1 MNREKV
7 RVLGLR
13 ARDAAECGDFTEA
26 ARVLDLAL
34 AEFNPRRSPTATR
47 ALDRLQLLRAK
58 AAVSKGQT
66 FVLPERWSVPLP
78 DEQRPRPRKGVD
90 AAGVQSR
97 PRRRGA
103 SPASE
108 ASGAEPAGGRSW
120 PRVPLRRAS
129 RPVGSKTV
137 RVRGRRELPPADL
150 PGLAG
155 GWLGARPPTKVNSVV
170 SAGAMETDRHR
181 H

>member
-78 DEQRPRPRKGVD
+78 DEQRNSQDLWMKIFK
-90 AAGVQSR
+90 
-97 PRRRGA
+97 RRC
-103 SPASE
+103 
-108 ASGAEPAGGRSW
+108 
-120 PRVPLRRAS
+120 
-129 RPVGSKTV
+129 
-137 RVRGRRELPPADL
+137 
-150 PGLAG
+150 
-155 GWLGARPPTKVNSVV
+155 
-170 SAGAMETDRHR
+170 
-181 H
+181 